1 MEFEEKNVKSSKFK
15 ILFGIIVILVILLI
29 ALFVFKWNNHKAI
42 SSSGNKEVS
51 HKNYIYKIRYD
62 FGTESYIY
70 LLPDNV
76 IKTVEIQE
84 IYDIMPDCNCIE
96 STGEFNYDEETI
108 NFSEETKKA
117 VISVFDELYKKSGKK
132 EFNADNMELT
142 KYQQR
147 ILLATILNFEDQ
159 ITIENN
165 LSYETINE
173 ELDSKN
179 NNYKIVNS
187 KMLLNNSTENESVN
201 KIANYLN
208 KLVNNDFDEINSDSK
223 EIIENA
229 DIKEN
234 SGVNLKLE
242 LVYAG
247 PYSLSFIYT
256 TEGQLGA
263 SAMYNVK
270 GYTFHYTGDIH
281 EFDMNGWKDKYYK
294 ETLNSF
300 IKTDLYINYKDQLN
314 KEWETI
320 LYDNMYL
327 TGNWYLS
334 DEKIEF
340 LIPAYLLGF
349 DESIAKIIDIDVK
362 ADEEF

>member
-1 MEFEEKNVKSSKFK
+1 MELEEKKEKNSNFK
-15 ILFGIIVILVILLI
+15 ILFGIIGILVILLI
-29 ALFVFKWNNHKAI
+29 ALFIFKLNNHKTI

-51 HKNYIYKIRYD
+51 YDNYIYKIRYD

-84 IYDIMPDCNCIE
+84 IYDIVPDCNCME
-96 STGEFNYDEETI
+96 PTGEFNYDEETI

-117 VISVFDELYKKSGKK
+117 VISVFDELYQKSGKK

-165 LSYETINE
+165 LTYEKNNE
-173 ELDSKN
+173 ELNSKN
-179 NNYKIVNS
+179 NDCKIVNS
-187 KMLLNNSTENESVN
+187 KMILNNSTENESVN

-208 KLVNNDFDEINSDSK
+208 ELINNDFDEVNTDSK
-223 EIIENA
+223 EIIENT

-234 SGVNLKLE
+234 LGVNLKLE
-242 LVYAG
+242 LVYTG

-263 SAMYNVK
+263 SAIYNVK

-294 ETLNSF
+294 EALNNF
-300 IKTDLYINYKDQLN
+300 MKTDLYINYKDQLN
-314 KEWETI
+314 KDWESI
-320 LYDNMYL
+320 IYDNMYL

-334 DEKIEF
+334 DEKLEF

-362 ADEEF
+362 IDEEF